1 MPSEVF
7 QFHYVTAPTG
17 ELSGHSFMVQ
27 TEDAI
32 NAIGQ
37 YAYESTADA
46 SEALRIAQQAQATA
60 ETASNNASS
69 AVTTANSA
77 LTQVRTLQTTVESW
91 NSRIQTAESN
101 AATAVSTANAAVA
114 TAGEA
119 VNTANSA
126 LTNSTSAVSTA
137 NSALETSNAASL
149 SATQAVQTANTAND
163 TAQNALN
170 VAQQARIDAEAD
182 IATMQQLVQEA
193 TDQATESKTAA
204 QNSAQSASESSDF
217 SDLSKKWATKVENTA
232 AEGEEADYTVDGAGF
247 SAKWNAN
254 LAQDWAVKMDGMIT
268 DDGTPEGTEVD
279 YSSKYYAQ
287 QAAQSAS
294 SASSSASAASAS
306 ETNAASSASAAANSA
321 GQASSSATNAA
332 DSASSA
338 SGSATAA
345 QQAKT
350 AAEAARDLAQEYAE
364 ANQYGVQ
371 YVAQTL
377 TAEQQTQARANIA
390 ALGSDG
396 TAAAAQKW
404 START
409 FTVNGDASG
418 SVSIDGSQDVSINL
432 TVNSSTKATN
442 DALGR
447 KIDETYATQSDVE
460 TAIGGVQGCPTGMIA
475 FFHATTPPDGWLP
488 CNGQNVSRTTYANLF
503 SVIGTTYGSGDGSTT
518 FALPNLHHRFLEGTT
533 TASEVGDYIEAGL
546 PNITSSNTQSSEIGG
561 WSNSNNSQSRG
572 AFSSV
577 GLGYGPRSQ
586 SSYRDGFHIMI
597 SLDASGSSSVFG
609 GASTVQPASLRVLP
623 CIRT

>member
-1 MPSEVF
+1 MPSKEF
-7 QFHYVTAPTG
+7 QFHYVVAPTG

-37 YAYESTADA
+37 YAFESTADA

-149 SATQAVQTANTAND
+149 SATQAVQTANTANS
-163 TAQNALN
+163 TAQNALS

-182 IATMQQLVQEA
+182 IATMQQLVQDA

-268 DDGTPEGTEVD
+268 DDGTPEGAEVD

-294 SASSSASAASAS
+294 SASSSASAASSS
-306 ETNAASSASAAANSA
+306 ETNAASSASAAATSA

-350 AAEAARDLAQEYAE
+350 AAEDARDLAQEYAE

-404 START
+404 SAART

-432 TVNSSTKATN
+432 TVNSSTKATS

-475 FFHATTPPDGWLP
+475 FFHATTPPEGWLP

-503 SVIGTTYGSGDGSTT
+503 AVIGTTYGSGDGSTT
-518 FALPNLHHRFLEGTT
+518 FTLPNLHHRFLEGTT
-533 TASEVGDYIEAGL
+533 TASEVGQLVQAGL
-546 PNITSSNTQSSEIGG
+546 PNITGSFKVVCGGVEGYGAFAESSERKPHITANLSGTNP
-561 WSNSNNSQSRG
+561 SFEFLASR
-572 AFSSV
+572 
-577 GLGYGPRSQ
+577 
-586 SSYRDGFHIMI
+586 
-597 SLDASGSSSVFG
+597 SSSLY
-609 GASTVQPASLRVLP
+609 GASSTVQPSSIRLLP
-623 CIRT
+623 CIKI

>member
-7 QFHYVTAPTG
+7 QFHYVTSPTG
-17 ELSGHSFMVQ
+17 ELSGHSFVVQ

-32 NAIGQ
+32 NALGQ
-37 YAYESTADA
+37 YAYDSTAD
-46 SEALRIAQQAQATA
+46 STEALRVANQAFSAA

-77 LTQVRTLQTTVESW
+77 LSQVRTLQTTVDSW
-91 NSRIQTAESN
+91 NARIQTAE
-101 AATAVSTANAAVA
+101 
-114 TAGEA
+114 
-119 VNTANSA
+119 ANS
-126 LTNSTSAVSTA
+126 STAVSTA
-137 NSALETSNAASL
+137 NSALASAQDAVSTANTASTNASNAVATSNSALETASAASL
-149 SATQAVQTANTAND
+149 SATQAVQTANSASS
-163 TAQNALN
+163 TAQSALE
-170 VAQQARIDAEAD
+170 VAQQARIDAAAD
-182 IATMQQLVQEA
+182 IATMQGLVQNA
-193 TDQATESKTAA
+193 TDQATEAKTAA
-204 QNSAQSASESSDF
+204 QNAAQSASESSDF
-217 SDLSKKWATKVENTA
+217 SDLSEQWATKTDNTA
-232 AEGEEADYTVDGAGF
+232 AEGEPADYTVDGTGF

-254 LAQDWAVKMDGMIT
+254 LAQAWAVKMEGMVT
-268 DDGTPEGTEVD
+268 DDGTPEGTAVD

-287 QAAQSAS
+287 QASQSAS
-294 SASSSASAASAS
+294 SASSSASAAAS
-306 ETNAASSASAAANSA
+306 SESNAASSASAASTSA
-321 GQASSSATNAA
+321 GQASSSASAA
-332 DSASSA
+332 ASSASAA

-345 QQAKT
+345 QQAQT

-377 TAEQQTQARANIA
+377 TTEQQTQARANIA

-503 SVIGTTYGSGDGSTT
+503 AVIGTTYGSGDGSTT

-533 TASEVGDYIEAGL
+533 TASEVGQRVEAGV
-546 PNITSSNTQSSEIGG
+546 PNITSSNTERAQIGG
-561 WSNSNNSQSRG
+561 WSGENGAQTRG
-572 AFSSV
+572 ALSSV
-577 GLGYGPRSQ
+577 GLGSGPRAQ
-586 SSYRDGFHIMI
+586 SSYRDGYHIMI
-597 SLDASGSSSVFG
+597 SLNAQGSSSVYG
-609 GASTVQPASLRVLP
+609 RSSSVQPPSIRLMP
-623 CIRT
+623 CIKF

>member
-1 MPSEVF
+1 MPSKEF

-46 SEALRIAQQAQATA
+46 SEALRIAKQAQSTA

-119 VNTANSA
+119 VNTASSA

-149 SATQAVQTANTAND
+149 SATQAVQTANAANS

-182 IATMQQLVQEA
+182 IATMQQLVQDA

-268 DDGTPEGTEVD
+268 DDGTPEGAEVD

-294 SASSSASAASAS
+294 SASSSASAASSS

-377 TAEQQTQARANIA
+377 TSEQQTQARANIA

-503 SVIGTTYGSGDGSTT
+503 AVIGTTYGSGDGSTT
-518 FALPNLHHRFLEGTT
+518 FTLPNLHHRFLEGTT
-533 TASEVGDYIEAGL
+533 TTSEVGSSVQAGL
-546 PNITSSNTQSSEIGG
+546 PNISGTAFTDITNAVLNGEAT
-561 WSNSNNSQSRG
+561 G
-572 AFSSV
+572 AFSWLSTGNSSAGTGSTIRG
-577 GLGYGPRSQ
+577 GLGVA
-586 SSYRDGFHIMI
+586 I
-597 SLDASGSSSVFG
+597 DASRVSSIFGGSSSV
-609 GASTVQPASLRVLP
+609 QPMSVRVLP
-623 CIRT
+623 CIKF

>member
-475 FFHATTPPDGWLP
+475 FFHATTPPEGWLP

-503 SVIGTTYGSGDGSTT
+503 AVIGTTYGSGDGSTT

-533 TASEVGDYIEAGL
+533 TASEVGQRVEAGL
-546 PNITSSNTQSSEIGG
+546 PNISGEFELNNNQGSSTKGSASGPFG
-561 WSNSNNSQSRG
+561 HGSRVNYFPMG
-572 AFSSV
+572 DTGTA
-577 GLGYGPRSQ
+577 YK
-586 SSYRDGFHIMI
+586 I
-597 SLDASGSSSVFG
+597 SFDASRASGTYGDS
-609 GASTVQPASLRVLP
+609 STVQPPSLRLLP
-623 CIRT
+623 CIKA

>member
-1 MPSEVF
+1 MPSKEF
-7 QFHYVTAPTG
+7 QFHYVVAPTG

-46 SEALRIAQQAQATA
+46 SEALRIAQQAQSTA

-149 SATQAVQTANTAND
+149 SATQAVQTANAANS

-204 QNSAQSASESSDF
+204 QNAAQSASESSDF
-217 SDLSKKWATKVENTA
+217 SDLSEQWATKTDNTA
-232 AEGEEADYTVDGAGF
+232 AEGEPADYTVDGTGF

-254 LAQDWAVKMDGMIT
+254 LAQAWAVKMEGMVT
-268 DDGTPEGTEVD
+268 DDGTPEGTAVD

-287 QAAQSAS
+287 QASQSAS
-294 SASSSASAASAS
+294 SASSSASAAAS
-306 ETNAASSASAAANSA
+306 SESNAASSASAASTSA
-321 GQASSSATNAA
+321 GQASSSASAA
-332 DSASSA
+332 ASSASAA

-345 QQAKT
+345 QQAQT

-377 TAEQQTQARANIA
+377 TTEQQTQARANIA

-409 FTVNGDASG
+409 ITVEGNASG
-418 SVSIDGSQDVSINL
+418 SVSVDGSQDVSINL
-432 TVNSSTKATN
+432 TVNSATNATNATN

-447 KIDETYATQSDVE
+447 KIDETYATQSDVN
-460 TAIGGVQGCPTGMIA
+460 TAIGNIQGCPTGMIA
-475 FFHATTPPDGWLP
+475 FFHAETPPEGWLA
-488 CNGQNVSRTTYANLF
+488 CNGQNVDRTVYAKLF

-518 FALPNLHHRFLEGTT
+518 FTLPNLHHRFLEGTT
-533 TASEVGDYIEAGL
+533 TTSEVGNSVSAGL
-546 PNITSSNTQSSEIGG
+546 PNIIGSTGSNGGLTSDAHSNGCLTEQWGTNKFDPGSYTQKCMGI
-561 WSNSNNSQSRG
+561 
-572 AFSSV
+572 
-577 GLGYGPRSQ
+577 
-586 SSYRDGFHIMI
+586 
-597 SLDASGSSSVFG
+597 DASLSSSCYG
-609 GASTVQPASLRVLP
+609 KSSTIQPSSLRVLP
-623 CIRT
+623 CIKI

>member
-46 SEALRIAQQAQATA
+46 SDALRIAQQAQSTA

-149 SATQAVQTANTAND
+149 SATQAVQTANAANS

-193 TDQATESKTAA
+193 TDQATASKSSAKD
-204 QNSAQSASESSDF
+204 SAQSASQSSDY
-217 SDLSKKWATKVENTA
+217 SDLSKQWATKTENTA
-232 AEGEEADYTVDGAGF
+232 AEGEPDDFTVDGEEY
-247 SAKWNAN
+247 SSKWYA
-254 LAQDWAVKMDGMIT
+254 LLSKDWATKTDGMV
-268 DDGTPEGTEVD
+268 DGSD
-279 YSSKYYAQ
+279 YSAKYYAQ
-287 QAAQSAS
+287 QSQASASASAS
-294 SASSSASAASAS
+294 SATAASG
-306 ETNAASSASAAANSA
+306 SASAAA
-321 GQASSSATNAA
+321 SSATAA
-332 DSASSA
+332 Q
-338 SGSATAA
+338 GSATAA
-345 QQAKT
+345 ASSATAAQGSATAAASSATAAQGSAT
-350 AAEAARDLAQEYAE
+350 AAEQAKIAAETARDQAQEAAS
-364 ANQYGVQ
+364 ANAHAVTYD
-371 YVAQTL
+371 AQTL
-377 TAEQQTQARANIA
+377 TAEQQTQARANIGA
-390 ALGSDG
+390 A
-396 TAAAAQKW
+396 
-404 START
+404 
-409 FTVNGDASG
+409 GDAEISEAVTQLTEDINGKVGKTGNETINGTKTFG
-418 SVSIDGSQDVSINL
+418 SSPVIPSPTADTHAAN
-432 TVNSSTKATN
+432 KAYV
-442 DALGR
+442 
-447 KIDETYATQSDVE
+447 DEAM
-460 TAIGGVQGCPTGMIA
+460 GNVQGCPTGMIA

-533 TASEVGDYIEAGL
+533 TASEVGQRVEAGL
-546 PNITSSNTQSSEIGG
+546 PNISGRIYDDRAFLTDPECSGALSGEVSGSSIYRLYWSTSRQSSAIE
-561 WSNSNNSQSRG
+561 
-572 AFSSV
+572 
-577 GLGYGPRSQ
+577 
-586 SSYRDGFHIMI
+586 
-597 SLDASGSSSVFG
+597 LDASKSSVVFG
-609 GASTVQPASLRVLP
+609 GSSTVQPRSLRLLP
-623 CIRT
+623 CIKL

>member
-533 TASEVGDYIEAGL
+533 TASEVGDYVEAGL
-546 PNITSSNTQSSEIGG
+546 PNITGSLYAGGIFSCYDAVGALEGSNVGNRNNGATHSDARNLQVLELLFNAG
-561 WSNSNNSQSRG
+561 NSN
-572 AFSSV
+572 
-577 GLGYGPRSQ
+577 GLYGS
-586 SSYRDGFHIMI
+586 
-597 SLDASGSSSVFG
+597 SGS
-609 GASTVQPASLRVLP
+609 VQPSSIRLMP
-623 CIRT
+623 CIRI